1 MTKILERPLSA
12 LDAIYT
18 RRSVREYQPV
28 RIERSTVRGLLD
40 AAVQAPTLIHPQPW
54 LFAVVQDPA
63 VLRRLANHV
72 KEVGDLDPDPA
83 GQVSMADAEV
93 QAVFTYRLAD
103 PAFDDFYNAGTLIVI
118 CARDPDP
125 FITADCWLAGENL
138 MLAACALG
146 LATCCIGEAIPA
158 LNTPQGKA
166 DLGIP
171 SDVTAVV
178 PVVVGVPAGHAA
190 PAARHEPVILSWR

>member
-1 MTKILERPLSA
+1 MTKTLERPLSA

-28 RIERSTVRGLLD
+28 RIEPSTVRGLLD

-63 VLRRLANHV
+63 VLRRLADHV
-72 KEVGDLDPDPA
+72 KTVGDRELADP
-83 GQVSMADAEV
+83 GMADAEV

-103 PAFDDFYNAGTLIVI
+103 PAFSDFYNAGTLIVI

-125 FITADCWLAGENL
+125 FITADCWLAAENL

-146 LATCCIGEAIPA
+146 LATCCVGEAIPA

-178 PVVVGVPAGHAA
+178 PVVVGVPAGHAG
-190 PAARHEPVILSWR
+190 PAARHEPVVIAWR